1 MRRGLCAAAAA
12 VVVALSTAPLFVARA
27 DAQNSTTVTASPLT
41 LAPAP
46 NSAGDVATNNLSVSG
61 HFHVAGGLQP
71 TFDWVSVNLS
81 WRGKAPGPPVPG
93 PYTICGTPPSGTPPA
108 GPACTGADEDFKN
121 SPLAPAPAYNGPYRV
136 NATGKATDRFGQ
148 SDTQSTNNID
158 FAIAAPPPFVT
169 GVTATVDSKTR
180 NVTVSWDRDAATP
193 DVQTYWIY
201 RKGPGETDFH
211 PRFQVK
217 QSSSG
222 ARLSSDPDT
231 APASRGGDYL
241 YQVETHRNGDTG
253 DSTSFVVSDRT
264 KSQSNKVTVANPPP
278 GATTVPPPPPSS
290 DGTPPVVKGTPSGVT
305 RNSGFSSSGSSSNTT
320 PTSEAVTPDPG
331 FERGLPYAAGSPAP
345 DNSNSSNE
353 GDNSAVAVTPGRH
366 KSNSRGIFVPV
377 AAGALLFVGAFHL
390 RILKKRLD
398 EPPSTGLTAV

>member
-12 VVVALSTAPLFVARA
+12 VVVALSTAPVFIAPA
-27 DAQNSTTVTASPLT
+27 GAQSGPTVTASPLT
-41 LAPAP
+41 LTPTP
-46 NSAGDVATNNLSVSG
+46 NSAGNVATNNLSVSG

-71 TFDWVSVNLS
+71 TFNWVSVNLS

-108 GPACTGADEDFKN
+108 GPACSPGADEDFKN
-121 SPLAPAPAYNGPYRV
+121 SPLVPGPAYNGPYRV
-136 NATGKATDRFGQ
+136 NATGKATDGVGQ
-148 SDTQSTNNID
+148 SDTQSTSNID
-158 FAIAAPPPFVT
+158 FAIAAPPPNVT
-169 GVTATVDSKTR
+169 GVTAAVNKDRS
-180 NVTVSWDRDAATP
+180 VTVSFDRDAVTP
-193 DVQTYWIY
+193 DVQSYWIY
-201 RKGPGETDFH
+201 RKGPGETDFK
-211 PRFQVK
+211 PRLQTA
-217 QSSSG
+217 QQASG
-222 ARLSSDPDT
+222 ARLSVPDPG
-231 APASRGGDYL
+231 PANAGGDYL
-241 YQVETHRNGDTG
+241 YQVETHRNGATG
-253 DSTSFVVSDRT
+253 DNASFVVSDRT

-290 DGTPPVVKGTPSGVT
+290 DGAPPVVKGTPSGVT
-305 RNSGFSSSGSSSNTT
+305 RNSGFSSPGSSPNTT

-345 DNSNSSNE
+345 DNSNSNE